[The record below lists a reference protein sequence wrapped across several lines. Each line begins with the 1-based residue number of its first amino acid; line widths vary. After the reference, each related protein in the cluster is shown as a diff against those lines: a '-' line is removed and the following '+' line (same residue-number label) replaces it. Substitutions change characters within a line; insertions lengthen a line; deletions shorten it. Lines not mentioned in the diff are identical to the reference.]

1 MGSAEE
7 EITDQS
13 RLRANPC
20 CCISSLGPNRGKH
33 SGTPPLMGLDLSNT
47 ASGRTYSTSSP
58 LGRHQ
63 DVTFAPNRY
72 TSADEPFLCV
82 RTHRGRPPSPR
93 SNRTEPGMANAAVAS
108 CTMRSLSADARV
120 RT

>member
-20 CCISSLGPNRGKH
+20 CCISSLPEPREAQRDAAAD
-33 SGTPPLMGLDLSNT
+33 GLGLVD
-47 ASGRTYSTSSP
+47 RVRPHVQHVVP

-82 RTHRGRPPSPR
+82 RTHRGRLPSPS
-93 SNRTEPGMANAAVAS
+93 SNRTEPMANAAVAS
-108 CTMRSLSADARV
+108 RSMLR
-120 RT
+120 